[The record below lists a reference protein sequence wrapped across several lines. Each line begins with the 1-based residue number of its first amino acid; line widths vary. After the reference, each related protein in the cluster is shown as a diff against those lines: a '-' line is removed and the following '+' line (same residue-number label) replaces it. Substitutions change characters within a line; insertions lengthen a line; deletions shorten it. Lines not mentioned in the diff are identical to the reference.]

1 MAAGVT
7 AAVAPPTINAMKT
20 APRGFFNNLDLV
32 GWRMPFE
39 VFAVVRKFCQLIG
52 LDSVQGIGESHVAEA
67 VVMAVTFTVR
77 GDMDELRP
85 VGFIV
90 EGTAEPIGQM
100 LATGEQSLKGDSASD
115 RSVIKK
121 QSDLSTRR
129 QPLFV
134 WLGRIDA
141 RAADVLPAP
150 SSEGTDAAGLMR
162 VKNGETNSELG

>member
-1 MAAGVT
+1 MATGVT
-7 AAVAPPTINAMKT
+7 AAVAPPAINAVQT

-32 GWRMPFE
+32 GWRMSFE
-39 VFAVVRKFCQLIG
+39 VLAIVRKFCQLIG
-52 LDSVQGIGESHVAEA
+52 LDGVQGIGESHVAEA

-77 GDMDELRP
+77 GDMDELGP
-85 VGFIV
+85 VALIV
-90 EGTAEPIGQM
+90 KGPAEPIGQV
-100 LATGEQSLKGDSASD
+100 LAAGEKSFKGDSASD
-115 RSVIKK
+115 RSVIEK

-134 WLGRIDA
+134 CLGRIDA

-162 VKNGETNSELG
+162 GKNGETNSQL